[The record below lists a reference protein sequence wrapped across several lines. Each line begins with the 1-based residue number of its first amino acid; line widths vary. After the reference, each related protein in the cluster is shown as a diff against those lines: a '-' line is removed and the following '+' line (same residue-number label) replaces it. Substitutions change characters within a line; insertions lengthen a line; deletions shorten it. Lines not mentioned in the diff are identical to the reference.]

1 VVIPAQSKPYA
12 PSATVSTA
20 RKTGLAKCILIR
32 LEPHGRLGQ
41 ARYCLAERVRAECG
55 PIACFPRAKDSCG
68 ERARPVS
75 AGYYCWGLSV
85 CLRSKSK
92 YSHTAPMIVR
102 MMNTCG
108 QHLSSCRFHSTNR
121 PYEVNRE
128 MVTRSAIRTTVAPAI
143 LASFTPVLW
152 SRQHNATGNKRA
164 RNLILPWPQI
174 PSRRGTRWMSSPL
187 RRSNLL
193 AISKLQ
199 TTVPE
204 F

>member
-1 VVIPAQSKPYA
+1 MFPKGEGLMRGKGSARISRELLLGLISLPPEQIKIQPY
-12 PSATVSTA
+12 S
-20 RKTGLAKCILIR
+20 
-32 LEPHGRLGQ
+32 
-41 ARYCLAERVRAECG
+41 
-55 PIACFPRAKDSCG
+55 
-68 ERARPVS
+68 
-75 AGYYCWGLSV
+75 
-85 CLRSKSK
+85 
-92 YSHTAPMIVR
+92 PMIVR

-108 QHLSSCRFHSTNR
+108 QHLSSCRFHSNNR